1 MAPTALRSSA
11 VGTSAEK
18 HARQKQGRTTRVTEA
33 RKQVRSADRRRRLV
47 TVVGVVLAVALLLGV
62 AALLVQP
69 SGSGSGGGSTTTT
82 AVETTTTVPDA
93 PAAAL
98 PAPPEGLTLDQPTP
112 CPPAEGS
119 ARRVQKFAGPP
130 PTCIDTAGAYQ
141 AVVTTNKGT
150 FTVALDPEA
159 APVAANNFV
168 VLSRYRFFD
177 GVPFHRIVPGFVI
190 QGGDGDGE
198 PWGNNDLGYSFGDE
212 LPAGPEAYTDYSVAM
227 ANAGPATN
235 GSQFFVVLPGG
246 GQQLDPANY
255 TRFGEVISG
264 RDVVDAIGALGN
276 ANQEPTEPVVIESVR
291 IEEVPVG

>member
-1 MAPTALRSSA
+1 M
-11 VGTSAEK
+11 GTSSEK
-18 HARQKQGRTTRVTEA
+18 HARQKQGRTTRVADA
-33 RKQVRSADRRRRLV
+33 RKQVRSEERKRRIV
-47 TVVGVVLAVALLLGV
+47 TIVGVVLAVALLLGV

-69 SGSGSGGGSTTTT
+69 SGSGSADSSTTT
-82 AVETTTTVPDA
+82 APSDDSTTTVPDTPPA
-93 PAAAL
+93 EGAAATL
-98 PAPPEGLTLDQPTP
+98 PAPPAGVTLEQPTP

-119 ARRVQKFAGPP
+119 AKRVQKFAGLP
-130 PTCIDTAGAYQ
+130 PTCIEPGTAYE
-141 AVVTTNKGT
+141 AVVTTTKGT
-150 FTVALDPEA
+150 FTVALDSEA

-212 LPAGPEAYTDYSVAM
+212 LPAGPEAYTDYSFAM

-246 GQQLDPANY
+246 GQQLNPANY
-255 TRFGEVISG
+255 TRFGEVTSG
-264 RDVVDAIGALGN
+264 REVIDAIGALGN
-276 ANQEPTEPVVIESVR
+276 ANQEPTEAVVIESVR
-291 IEEVPVG
+291 IQPAPPG

>member
-1 MAPTALRSSA
+1 M
-11 VGTSAEK
+11 GTSAEK
-18 HARQKQGRTTRVTEA
+18 HARQKQGRTNRVSEA
-33 RKQVRSADRRRRLV
+33 RRQVRRSDRRRRLV
-47 TVVGVVLAVALLLGV
+47 SIVGVVLAVALLLGV

-69 SGSGSGGGSTTTT
+69 SGTDSANGSTTTT
-82 AVETTTTVPDA
+82 TPSTTTTSVSAD

-98 PAPPEGLTLDQPTP
+98 PAPPEGLTLEQATP

-119 ARRVQKFAGPP
+119 QRRVQKFAGPP
-130 PTCIDTAGAYQ
+130 PTCIEPDQRYQ
-141 AVVTTNKGT
+141 AVVTTSKGT
-150 FTVALDPEA
+150 FTVALDSQA

-198 PWGNNDLGYSFGDE
+198 PWGNNDLGYTFGDE

-246 GQQLDPANY
+246 GVQLNPANY
-255 TRFGEVISG
+255 TRFGEVTSG
-264 RDVVDAIGALGN
+264 QDVIDRIGALGN
-276 ANQEPTEPVVIESVR
+276 ANQEPTEAVVIESVR
-291 IEEVPVG
+291 IEPIPG